1 MAAFSNQIDDCPV
14 SLTNLNVV
22 DVEGGE
28 FHSLQTTA
36 KKNGNHR
43 KVSLVSMPVAVRFV
57 DE

>member
-14 SLTNLNVV
+14 FLTNLNVV
-22 DVEGGE
+22 DVQCGE
-28 FHSLQTTA
+28 FRSSQTTA

-43 KVSLVSMPVAVRFV
+43 KVTLVSETIAVRFV